1 MEAREFG
8 TALAAATALSKS
20 VPENRDV
27 LYMVAVCLRYLNRI
41 PEALK
46 ALEELQA

>member
-8 TALAAATALSKS
+8 TALKTATALAKG

-27 LYMVAVCLRYLNRI
+27 LYMIAVCLRYLNR
-41 PEALK
+41 
-46 ALEELQA
+46 LQKR